1 MVPVPPLDGSKL
13 LLALRIPPFMYRELA
28 RAGLL
33 VILIVMMAT
42 PIGRWMSMASRF
54 GAETILSLIR

>member
-1 MVPVPPLDGSKL
+1 LDGSKL